1 MLTTQ
6 TTREVFAKNL
16 RHHRK
21 RVGLTQ
27 EALAE
32 ACDLHPTAVG
42 KLERRKRTPRL
53 DTVVVLSRA
62 LQLRSPCELLEG
74 LEHPPS
80 E

>member
-1 MLTTQ
+1 MLTTHI
-6 TTREVFAKNL
+6 TREVFAKNL

-42 KLERRKRTPRL
+42 KLECRKRTPRL
-53 DTVVVLSRA
+53 DTIVALSRA
-62 LQLRSPCELLEG
+62 LGLEPCELVEG
-74 LEHPPS
+74 IK
-80 E
+80 